1 MTSDQETLIQ
11 IRAPARLHMGFLDMG
26 GSLGRKFGSI
36 GVGLNEIA
44 TVITACRSPQLT
56 ATGPEAV
63 RALKAATTI
72 SEALGK
78 SLPAEI
84 HIEQAIPGHAGLGS
98 GTQLALSVGTAL
110 SKLYHLDLSIQNIA
124 AIIGRGARSG
134 IGIAVFEQGGL
145 IVDGGRAPAT
155 LVPPVIAR
163 LPLPVSWRF
172 LVVLDHRDQGLHG
185 SHEVKAFETLPVFPE
200 RLAAHLCHMVM
211 MKGLPAVME
220 GDLSGF
226 GSVISKLQEAVGDH
240 FAPAQGGRFTSP
252 DVAQAINFMVR
263 LGAVGV
269 GQSSW
274 GPTGFCMVE
283 NEESGKHLFN
293 ESKARFS
300 HLKHLEIVLA
310 TPRLQG
316 AEISCLDV
324 IPA

>member
-1 MTSDQETLIQ
+1 MTSDQENLIR

-26 GSLGRKFGSI
+26 GALGRTFGSI

-44 TVITACRSPQLT
+44 TVLTARRSPRST
-56 ATGPEAV
+56 VSGPEAE
-63 RALKAATTI
+63 RALKVAATI
-72 SEALGK
+72 SEALGQ

-84 HIEQAIPGHAGLGS
+84 QVEQAIPGHAGLGS
-98 GTQLALSVGTAL
+98 GTQLALAVGTAL
-110 SKLYHLDLSIQNIA
+110 SKLYRLDLSTQKIA

-145 IVDGGRAPAT
+145 IVDGGRAAAT

-163 LPLPVSWRF
+163 LRMPISWRF

-185 SHEVKAFETLPVFPE
+185 SHEVQAFEKLPVFPE
-200 RLAAHLCHMVM
+200 SLAAHLCHMVM
-211 MKGLPAVME
+211 MKGLPAVVE
-220 GDLSGF
+220 GDLHEF
-226 GSVISKLQEAVGDH
+226 GAVISKLQEAVGDH

-252 DVAQAINFMVR
+252 DVAEAINFMVQ

-283 NEESGKHLFN
+283 NEERGEHLLH
-293 ESKARFS
+293 ESKMRFS
-300 HLKHLEIVLA
+300 HLEHLEFVLA

-316 AEISCLDV
+316 AEIAFLGA
-324 IPA
+324 IAA